1 MNIVVNDVF
10 VNVGGDGGVIVI
22 DVKGNVVMFFN
33 FVGMYCVS
41 VDINGKVK
49 VVIYKDWLLRNYLLF

>member
-10 VNVGGDGGVIVI
+10 VKVGGDGGVIVI
-22 DVKGNVVMFFN
+22 DVKGNVVMLFN

-41 VDINGKVK
+41 IDINGEVK
-49 VVIYKDWLLRNYLLF
+49 VVIYKDWLLKNYLLF